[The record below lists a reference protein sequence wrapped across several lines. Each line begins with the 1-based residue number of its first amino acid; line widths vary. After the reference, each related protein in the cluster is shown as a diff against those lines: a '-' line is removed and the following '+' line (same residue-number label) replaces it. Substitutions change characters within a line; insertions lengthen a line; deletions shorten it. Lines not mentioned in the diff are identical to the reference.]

1 MGKQTDDPIIRTSL
15 SLRQSL
21 WREIEEYRD
30 RERIVTTADA
40 VRRLLIEA
48 LRAEKRRVAK
58 Q

>member
-1 MGKQTDDPIIRTSL
+1 MSKDTDDPIVRTSI

-40 VRRLLIEA
+40 VRRLLIDALKAAKREA
-48 LRAEKRRVAK
+48 KK
-58 Q
+58 

>member
-1 MGKQTDDPIIRTSL
+1 MSKQTDDPIIRTLL

-40 VRRLLIEA
+40 VRRLLMEA

>member
-1 MGKQTDDPIIRTSL
+1 MSKQTDDPIIRTSL
-15 SLRQSL
+15 SVRQSL

-48 LRAEKRRVAK
+48 LRAEKRRLAK
-58 Q
+58 R

>member
-1 MGKQTDDPIIRTSL
+1 MSKQTDDPIIRTSL